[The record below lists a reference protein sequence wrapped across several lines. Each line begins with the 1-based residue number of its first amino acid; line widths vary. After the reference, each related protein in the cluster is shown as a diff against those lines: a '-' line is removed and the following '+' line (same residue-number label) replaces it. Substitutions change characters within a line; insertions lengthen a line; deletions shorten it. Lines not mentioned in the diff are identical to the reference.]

1 MFTFSE
7 LLNQWFADH
16 SSDAKKENYLQFKEN
31 IEKVLTKNKFKTH
44 YLHQNISITN

>member
-16 SSDAKKENYLQFKEN
+16 SLDGRKDSYFHFKDN
-31 IEKVLTKNKFKTH
+31 IEQVKF
-44 YLHQNISITN
+44 S